1 MAVAHDMTMMD
12 DDYIF
17 FHLHFQKPGS
27 IALHFVVYIILL
39 LSFKLSCDLY
49 SKFLFFSFVVVV
61 LFLKNFIRFPVL
73 ELTMTLDEVFFFPF
87 FPFFFFGMVCE
98 LRYTRIHTFFDDQ
111 EFGPVFF

>member
-12 DDYIF
+12 DDDYIF
-17 FHLHFQKPGS
+17 FHLRFQKPGS

-73 ELTMTLDEVFFFPF
+73 ELTMTLDEVFFF
-87 FPFFFFGMVCE
+87 FPFFFFFLAWWVN
-98 LRYTRIHTFFDDQ
+98 
-111 EFGPVFF
+111 

>member
-49 SKFLFFSFVVVV
+49 SKFLFFFFVCGGGA
-61 LFLKNFIRFPVL
+61 FFKKFFIRFPVL
-73 ELTMTLDEVFFFPF
+73 ELTMTLDEVFFF
-87 FPFFFFGMVCE
+87 FPFFFFLAWWVN
-98 LRYTRIHTFFDDQ
+98 
-111 EFGPVFF
+111 